1 MRNAGII
8 ARPNSAFGAISQP
21 LRRLGNTLRGA
32 KFARRE
38 PGRTAVPAP
47 RFVLGFLIRLL
58 IPTARIRSAS
68 GAPHRRTPGLIALW
82 FAGWVALPCAAAPA
96 AGPQAPAAEVE
107 IRFEGRR
114 GLGEATLRRAAEEEL
129 AAFAQKGLRRA
140 DIDDAAHRMELAYR
154 QAGFAF
160 AVVDYRIE
168 EEPERIRT
176 TFAITEGPRVL
187 LERVEPG
194 GNSAFGDDA
203 LRRFFEPE
211 RKPLLDTPPPVFIRN
226 EVLSAVAAIT
236 EHYRDHGYLD
246 IAIDAPDIRFSED
259 RSRATVHLSIREG
272 PRYVIREIILE
283 GEIPEE
289 TREPLASLRE
299 ELTGQ
304 PMIARRRGILQ
315 NRIEEI
321 FAEQGRPDA
330 TAAVRQVSAGQDGAV
345 VLAVAITSGEVVT
358 IREITVSGNAR
369 TRERFIRSRVRM
381 QPGERYRRTA
391 ERETFRELYRTGLF
405 SNVAVGLAEGEGPE
419 RALSVVVVE
428 APAREVFV
436 EPGWGSYELLRLRV
450 GFRENN
456 LLGHGVSL
464 GSDAKASVKD
474 QGLNANLTDP
484 FFLDT
489 HTSASLAGF
498 FTHREE
504 PSFTQQELGGSLFF
518 SRSLAQH
525 LTATLGYRLKTVS
538 LSQIDAEEIAEAADR
553 DYDLGSVKAL
563 ATYDDRDNIFFP
575 TRGRRGTFSVEHA
588 ATALGGDIG
597 FTRFG
602 AGVRGFFA
610 LTPATVIGLRYDTGL
625 ILPAAGEVAVPVSER
640 FFNGGENT
648 VRSFHQSELGP
659 VDDAGQPTGGL
670 AYNVL
675 SVELRRRIIGN
686 FIGTVFLD
694 LGNVAP
700 NRAPS
705 EQGRSAYDSRSRII
719 SDTLSDYFKDVR
731 PGVGF
736 GLQYLLPVGPARL
749 DLAFNPDRDSKRDEE
764 RFALHFSVGMAF

>member
-1 MRNAGII
+1 MRNAGIVANPI
-8 ARPNSAFGAISQP
+8 SALRFFSLS
-21 LRRLGNTLRGA
+21 LRRTAGTPRDA
-32 KFARRE
+32 RFARLE
-38 PGRTAVPAP
+38 LGRGT
-47 RFVLGFLIRLL
+47 ID
-58 IPTARIRSAS
+58 RSGLS
-68 GAPHRRTPGLIALW
+68 LTSSNHRTPCLIFLCIAVGLAL
-82 FAGWVALPCAAAPA
+82 LSAAIPA
-96 AGPQAPAAEVE
+96 AGSEVVPPPAVE
-107 IRFEGRR
+107 IRFEGRQE
-114 GLGEATLRRAAEEEL
+114 LGEAALRKAAGEEL
-129 AAFAQKGLRRA
+129 AAFAQRGFRRA
-140 DIDDAAHRMELAYR
+140 DIDDAAHRMEFAYR

-168 EEPERIRT
+168 EAPEGIRA

-187 LERVEPG
+187 LEGVAPV
-194 GNSAFGDDA
+194 GNSAFGDDE

-211 RKPLLDTPPPVFIRN
+211 RIRLFDPGPPVLIRS
-226 EVLSAVAAIT
+226 EIAAAVAAIT
-236 EHYRDHGYLD
+236 DHYRDHGYLD

-272 PRYVIREIILE
+272 PRHVIREIILE

-289 TREPLASLRE
+289 TRRPLASLRE

-304 PMIARRRGILQ
+304 PMVARRRGILQ

-321 FAEQGRPDA
+321 FAEQGRPDT
-330 TAAVRQVSAGQDGAV
+330 TAAVRQVSAGENGDV
-345 VLAVAITSGEVVT
+345 VLAVAITSGEVVS

-369 TRERFIRSRVRM
+369 TRESLIRSRVQM
-381 QPGERYRRTA
+381 QPGERYRRSA

-405 SNVAVGLAEGEGPE
+405 STVAVGLAEEKGAE
-419 RALSVVVVE
+419 RTLAVAVVE

-456 LLGHGVSL
+456 LLGHGVRL
-464 GSDAKASVKD
+464 GTEAKVSVMG

-489 HTSASLAGF
+489 QTSASLAGF

-525 LTATLGYRLKTVS
+525 LTATAGYRLKTVA
-538 LSQIDAEEIAEAADR
+538 LSQIDAEEIAEASDR

-588 ATALGGDIG
+588 AIALGGDVG
-597 FTRFG
+597 FTRFR
-602 AGVRGFFA
+602 AGLRGFFG
-610 LTPATVIGLRYDTGL
+610 LTSATVVGLRYDTGL

-648 VRSFHQSELGP
+648 VRSFNQSELGP
-659 VDDAGQPTGGL
+659 ADEGGKPTGGL

-675 SVELRRRIIGN
+675 SVELRQRLVGN
-686 FIGTVFLD
+686 FIGTLFLD

-700 NRAPS
+700 NRTPS
-705 EQGRSAYDSRSRII
+705 EQGQDAYDSRSRIV
-719 SDTLSDYFKDVR
+719 SDTFSDYFKDFR
-731 PGVGF
+731 AGIGV

-749 DLAFNPDRDSKRDEE
+749 DAAFNPDRDTGRNEE
-764 RFALHFSVGMAF
+764 RYAIHFSVGMAF

>member
-1 MRNAGII
+1 M
-8 ARPNSAFGAISQP
+8 
-21 LRRLGNTLRGA
+21 
-32 KFARRE
+32 
-38 PGRTAVPAP
+38 
-47 RFVLGFLIRLL
+47 
-58 IPTARIRSAS
+58 
-68 GAPHRRTPGLIALW
+68 W
-82 FAGWVALPCAAAPA
+82 FAGVAALPCAAS
-96 AGPQAPAAEVE
+96 PAAEPPAVE

-114 GLGEATLRRAAEEEL
+114 GLGEAALRKAAEEEL
-129 AAFAQKGLRRA
+129 AAFGQKGFRRA
-140 DIDDAAHRMELAYR
+140 DVDDAAHRMELAYR

-160 AVVDYRIE
+160 AMVEYRIE
-168 EEPERIRT
+168 EEPQRIHV
-176 TFAITEGPRVL
+176 TFAITEGPRVV
-187 LERVEPG
+187 LERVEPA
-194 GNSAFGDDA
+194 GNSAFDDQE

-211 RKPLLDTPPPVFIRN
+211 RKPLLDTAPPVFIRN
-226 EVLSAVAAIT
+226 EVLAAVAAIT
-236 EHYRDHGYLD
+236 ERYRDKGYLD
-246 IAIDAPDIRFSED
+246 IAIDAPEIRFSVD

-272 PRYVIREIILE
+272 PRYFIREIIWE
-283 GEIPEE
+283 GESPEE
-289 TREPLASLRE
+289 TRKPLASLRE

-304 PMIARRRGILQ
+304 PMIARRRGLLQ

-321 FAEQGRPDA
+321 FAEQGFPDA
-330 TAAVRQVSAGQDGAV
+330 SAAVRQVSAGEDGAV
-345 VLAVAITSGEVVT
+345 VLAVEITSGEAVA
-358 IREITVSGNAR
+358 IREVTVSGNER
-369 TRERFIRSRVRM
+369 TRESFIRNRVRM
-381 QPGERYRRTA
+381 QPGERYSRTA

-405 SNVAVGLAEGEGPE
+405 SNVLVALAEEKGPQ

-456 LLGHGVSL
+456 LLGYGVHL
-464 GSDAKASVKD
+464 GTDAKVSVKD

-489 HTSASLAGF
+489 QTNASLAGF

-518 SRSLAQH
+518 SRKLAEH
-525 LTATLGYRLKTVS
+525 LTATVGYRLKTVS
-538 LSQIDAEEIAEAADR
+538 LSQVDAEEIAEAADR

-575 TRGRRGTFSVEHA
+575 TRGGRGTFSVEFA
-588 ATALGGDIG
+588 DPALGGDVG
-597 FTRFG
+597 FTRLA
-602 AGVRGFFA
+602 AGVRAFFQLA
-610 LTPATVIGLRYDTGL
+610 PSTVLGLRYDTGL

-648 VRSFHQSELGP
+648 VRSFRQSELGP
-659 VDDAGQPTGGL
+659 VDETGKPTGGL

-675 SVELRRRIIGN
+675 GVELRQRIIGN

-705 EQGRSAYDSRSRII
+705 ESGRSAYDSRSQII
-719 SDTLSDYFKDVR
+719 SDTFSDYFKELR

-736 GLQYLLPVGPARL
+736 GLQYMLPVGPARL
-749 DLAFNPDRDSKRDEE
+749 DLAFNPDRDAQRDED
-764 RFALHFSVGMAF
+764 RFAVHFSVGMAF

>member
-1 MRNAGII
+1 MG
-8 ARPNSAFGAISQP
+8 
-21 LRRLGNTLRGA
+21 
-32 KFARRE
+32 FA
-38 PGRTAVPAP
+38 AV
-47 RFVLGFLIRLL
+47 
-58 IPTARIRSAS
+58 
-68 GAPHRRTPGLIALW
+68 
-82 FAGWVALPCAAAPA
+82 VALPCATPLATGSDAMPPPA
-96 AGPQAPAAEVE
+96 VE

-114 GLGEATLRRAAEEEL
+114 EVGEAALRKAAEEEL
-129 AAFAQKGLRRA
+129 AAFAQRGFRRA

-154 QAGFAF
+154 LAGFAF
-160 AVVDYRIE
+160 AVVDYRIDA
-168 EEPERIRT
+168 EPERMSAVFTI
-176 TFAITEGPRVL
+176 AEGPRVA
-187 LERVEPG
+187 LEGVELT
-194 GNSAFGDDA
+194 GNSLFGDDA

-211 RKPLLDTPPPVFIRN
+211 QKRLLGTAPPMFIRS

-236 EHYRDHGYLD
+236 DHYRDHGHLD

-289 TREPLASLRE
+289 AREPLASLRE

-345 VLAVAITSGEVVT
+345 VLAVAITGGEVVT
-358 IREITVSGNAR
+358 VREVTISGNAR
-369 TRERFIRSRVRM
+369 TRESFIRSRVQMR
-381 QPGERYRRTA
+381 PGERYRRSA

-405 SNVAVGLAEGEGPE
+405 STVAVGLAEEKGAE
-419 RALSVVVVE
+419 RTLSVAVAE

-456 LLGHGVSL
+456 LLGHGVSV
-464 GSDAKASVKD
+464 GTDAKVSVKD

-489 HTSASLAGF
+489 QTSASLAGF

-525 LTATLGYRLKTVS
+525 LTATAGYRLKTVS
-538 LSQIDAEEIAEAADR
+538 LSQIDAEQIAEASDR

-575 TRGRRGTFSVEHA
+575 TRGRRGTFSVEQA
-588 ATALGGDIG
+588 ATALGGDVG
-597 FTRFG
+597 FTRFA
-602 AGVRGFFA
+602 AGVRWFFG

-625 ILPAAGEVAVPVSER
+625 ILPAAGEVGVPVSER

-648 VRSFHQSELGP
+648 VRSFNQSRLGP
-659 VDDAGQPTGGL
+659 VDESGKPVGGL

-675 SVELRRRIIGN
+675 NIELRRRIVGN

-705 EQGRSAYDSRSRII
+705 ER
-719 SDTLSDYFKDVR
+719 
-731 PGVGF
+731 
-736 GLQYLLPVGPARL
+736 GPARL
-749 DLAFNPDRDSKRDEE
+749 DLAFNPDRNQKRDED
-764 RFALHFSVGMAF
+764 RFAVHFSVGMAF